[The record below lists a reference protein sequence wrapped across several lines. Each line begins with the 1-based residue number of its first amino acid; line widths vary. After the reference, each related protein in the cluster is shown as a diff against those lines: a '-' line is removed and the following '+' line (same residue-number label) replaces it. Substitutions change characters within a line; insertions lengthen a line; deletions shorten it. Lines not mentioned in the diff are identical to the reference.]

1 MLGIG
6 MPEMILI
13 AGLALVLLGPEKFPV
28 FAKVVLHAI
37 RDIRGYWD
45 EIKKDVTEELKPFK
59 KELKELSRYN
69 PEDYIESLGVAIA
82 SEKKSDEQPSDE
94 AKTVSDPE
102 ASVAH
107 ATERA
112 EADVS
117 APATPEGAVPHETK
131 PPSTVDENATD

>member
-82 SEKKSDEQPSDE
+82 SEKKDDKKSEE
-94 AKTVSDPE
+94 AKAVSDPE

-107 ATERA
+107 GTEDMDA
-112 EADVS
+112 AASVDS
-117 APATPEGAVPHETK
+117 TPEGTVPHEK
-131 PPSTVDENATD
+131 RQSSTTDENATD

>member
-82 SEKKSDEQPSDE
+82 SEKKDENKPEE
-94 AKTVSDPE
+94 AKAVSDPE
-102 ASVAH
+102 ASVDQG
-107 ATERA
+107 TETIDA
-112 EADVS
+112 ASADS
-117 APATPEGAVPHETK
+117 TPEGTVPHETRR
-131 PPSTVDENATD
+131 PSATDENATD